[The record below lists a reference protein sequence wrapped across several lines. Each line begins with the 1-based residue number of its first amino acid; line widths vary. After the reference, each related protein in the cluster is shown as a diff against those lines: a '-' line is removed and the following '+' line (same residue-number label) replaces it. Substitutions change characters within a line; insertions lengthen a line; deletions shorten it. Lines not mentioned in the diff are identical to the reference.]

1 MTAFGEWINSILS
14 DQAEVSSVGNR
25 IDGQAAESEVPDLQE
40 LVEEVGRLRSVL
52 RMTASMTATLNYE
65 RVLDM
70 ALDLG
75 TAAISDPSNGGADT
89 IGVLFMFEGQEL
101 YVASAR
107 GVTQSDLRVNLPA
120 KSGVLAEA
128 LDATEARVLDDPI
141 RDPELKQLAAI
152 QKCRQVICIPLG
164 VGLDIYGVLL
174 FGHPQPGYFDQ
185 ADRVE
190 LLEVTAQQAMI
201 ALQNARL
208 YRELEQEKER
218 ISEIQEGARKKLAR
232 DLHDG
237 PTQSISALGM
247 RVNFA
252 RRLLER
258 DPKAAADELYKIEDL
273 ARRTT
278 KEMRQML
285 FTLRPLVLESKGLV
299 PAFEQLAEKV
309 EETHGQRVLIEADED
324 VADELEVGKQ
334 GVLFFLAEEAVNNAR
349 KHAKAENIWV
359 RLRRNEDIL
368 MLDIVD
374 DGIGFD
380 VAAVHNNYESRGSL
394 GMVNLRERA
403 ELVNGILKL
412 ESVPGQGTRVR
423 VIVPLTID
431 AGERLHRAGF
441 AA

>member
-1 MTAFGEWINSILS
+1 MSSLGNWLS
-14 DQAEVSSVGNR
+14 SLLSEDSEAGKVSHPPEASELNR
-25 IDGQAAESEVPDLQE
+25 AHSSRKQLE
-40 LVEEVGRLRSVL
+40 EEVRRLWSVMRL
-52 RMTASMTATLNYE
+52 TASMTSTLNYE

-75 TAAISDPSNGGADT
+75 VAALSDPTNGSYDI
-89 IGVLFMFEGQEL
+89 IGILFLFDDDVL

-107 GVTQSDLRVNLPA
+107 GLTQADWRVQLP
-120 KSGVLAEA
+120 GHGGILAEA
-128 LDATEARVLDDPI
+128 LEATEMRVLEEPS
-141 RDPELKQLAAI
+141 RDPELQHIAALH
-152 QKCRQVICIPLG
+152 KCRQVICIPLG
-164 VGLDIYGVLL
+164 VGLELYGVLL
-174 FGHPQPGYFDQ
+174 FGHPLEGYFEQ
-185 ADRVE
+185 SDRLE
-190 LLEVTAQQAMI
+190 LLGLTAQQAMI

-218 ISEIQEGARKKLAR
+218 ISEIQDEARKKLAR

-237 PTQSISALGM
+237 PTQSISAIGM

-252 RRLLER
+252 RRLMER
-258 DPKAAADELYKIEDL
+258 DPKEAADELYKIEDL

-285 FTLRPLVLESKGLV
+285 FTLRPLVLESDGLV
-299 PAFEQLAEKV
+299 PAFEQLAEKML
-309 EETHGQRVLIEADED
+309 ETHGQRVQIDADP
-324 VADELEVGKQ
+324 AAASELEVGKQ

-349 KHAKAENIWV
+349 KHAQAQNIWV
-359 RLRRNEDIL
+359 RLKRKDDVL
-368 MLDIVD
+368 LLDIVD
-374 DGIGFD
+374 DGKGFD
-380 VAAVHNNYESRGSL
+380 VASVKANYEKRGSL
-394 GMVNLRERA
+394 GMVNLQERA

-423 VIVPLTID
+423 VIVPMTVE

>member
-1 MTAFGEWINSILS
+1 MS
-14 DQAEVSSVGNR
+14 DRA
-25 IDGQAAESEVPDLQE
+25 DGGGTSTPADIEALT
-40 LVEEVGRLRSVL
+40 EEVRRLRSVL

-65 RVLDM
+65 RVLDL

-75 TAAISDPSNGGADT
+75 TAAISDPTTGVADT
-89 IGVLFMFEGQEL
+89 LGVLFMFEEQKL
-101 YVASAR
+101 FVASAR
-107 GVTQSDLRVNLPA
+107 GLTQADLRVRLPGKA
-120 KSGVLAEA
+120 GVLGEA
-128 LDATEARVLDDPI
+128 LEAMEARVLDDPI
-141 RDPELKQLAAI
+141 RDPELKQLAAV
-152 QKCRQVICIPLG
+152 QRCRQVICIPLG

-174 FGHPQPGYFDQ
+174 FGQPQPGYFDQ
-185 ADRVE
+185 SDRLE

-218 ISEIQEGARKKLAR
+218 ISEIQEEARKKLAR

-285 FTLRPLVLESKGLV
+285 FTLRPLVLESQGLI

-309 EETHGQRVLIEADED
+309 IETHGQRVLVEAQDG
-324 VADELEVGKQ
+324 VADDLEVGKQ

-349 KHAKAENIWV
+349 KHAKADNIWI
-359 RLRRNEDIL
+359 RLHKHEDVL
-368 MLDIVD
+368 VLDVVD
-374 DGIGFD
+374 DGVGFD

-412 ESVPGQGTRVR
+412 DSVPGQGTRVR